1 MKDNIS
7 ISRNILIRAG
17 VDDYNADNPNTNY
30 DNFERNDEY
39 DDYDDYDD
47 DFESNDDD
55 DDDNFESNNDDQPIG
70 ELGCTV
76 SCSQDPPGKWSK

>member
-1 MKDNIS
+1 MKDNMS
-7 ISRNILIRAG
+7 KSRKILIRAG

-30 DNFERNDEY
+30 DNFERND
-39 DDYDDYDD
+39 DYDDYDD
-47 DFESNDDD
+47 DFESND

-70 ELGCTV
+70 ELGYAV

>member
-7 ISRNILIRAG
+7 ISRKILIRAG

-30 DNFERNDEY
+30 DNFERN
-39 DDYDDYDD
+39 DDYDD

-70 ELGCTV
+70 ELGYAV

>member
-7 ISRNILIRAG
+7 ISRIILIRAG

-30 DNFERNDEY
+30 DDLESN
-39 DDYDDYDD
+39 DDYDDDDD

-55 DDDNFESNNDDQPIG
+55 DDDNF
-70 ELGCTV
+70 
-76 SCSQDPPGKWSK
+76 